1 MFNITEVINKE
12 NLGLVANRLGSA
24 ILNPNTLTGIGVVLV
39 PVTIGLAIKGTI
51 KAMKEAEN
59 VESDDFFDKAR
70 VVWKYYVPVMV
81 TGTMC
86 VVCIIASNRL
96 SEKERAALTSAL
108 AVSEEALRQYQAKLE
123 ADKGVKTKVEM
134 KEKAD
139 KETKVNTISDVD
151 EDDINRL
158 DSLPREDEV
167 WCRDKVTGAMFKTT
181 KAKLDMVNGM
191 LLKQMTDEKQGW
203 VMSSIND
210 MYGML
215 GAPYVEIGNDYLIN
229 CHSQSEGPLEVGS
242 DVATNG
248 EFMLTLDYY
257 TDNANDI

>member
-123 ADKGVKTKVEM
+123 ADKGVKTKVDVKKDEDHNVI
-134 KEKAD
+134 K
-139 KETKVNTISDVD
+139 DVD
-151 EDDINRL
+151 DDLEPRL
-158 DSLPREDEV
+158 ESLPKEDTI
-167 WCRDKVTGAMFKTT
+167 WCRDKVTGAMFKTS

-191 LLKQMTDEKQGW
+191 LLNKAKGETSAWKYT
-203 VMSSIND
+203 SIND
-210 MYGML
+210 MYDML
-215 GAPYVEIGNDYLIN
+215 DVPYIEIGNDYFIRVDEDPN
-229 CHSQSEGPLEVGS
+229 GPLDVGGEI
-242 DVATNG
+242 AQNG
-248 EFMLTLDYY
+248 EFMLTLDYC
-257 TDNANDI
+257 TDKENEFC